1 MERENQC
8 KRITRFRLKNE
19 VGEEKYW
26 KGEDKMRLCEGG
38 EGEHGGMFVVRKI
51 YRGWK
56 KREVGKRHTG
66 GWYKWRKGENGRERQ
81 NRTNVKE
88 EYRRSWEHD

>member
-1 MERENQC
+1 
-8 KRITRFRLKNE
+8 
-19 VGEEKYW
+19 
-26 KGEDKMRLCEGG
+26 
-38 EGEHGGMFVVRKI
+38 MFVVRKI